1 MKMITRY
8 ASAES
13 MIRSGNVT
21 FYRSITHNYLPFS
34 ILTCSSSSL
43 EGKYKMSQSMR
54 RKFQ

>member
-13 MIRSGNVT
+13 MIRNGNVT